1 MMSRL
6 GVSFMG
12 VLARVPLPVLR
23 AMGAALGRVL
33 LLLVGAT
40 AQDCSAQS

>member
-6 GVSFMG
+6 GVWFMG

-23 AMGAALGRVL
+23 VMGAALGRVL
-33 LLLVGAT
+33 IVLVVPRR
-40 AQDCSAQS
+40 